1 MTDEKRNEIIK
12 AYAYGYDLKT
22 ISKTENVDEQQVKAI
37 IEEAETIGK
46 LDEIKK
52 RAGEFYAD

>member
-1 MTDEKRNEIIK
+1 MNDEKRNEIIK
-12 AYAYGYDLKT
+12 AHAYGYDVRT
-22 ISKTENVDEQQVKAI
+22 ISKTEKVDEKTVKSI

-52 RAGEFYAD
+52 RAGEFYAE

>member
-1 MTDEKRNEIIK
+1 MNDEKRNEIIK
-12 AYAYGYDLKT
+12 AYAYGYDIKT
-22 ISKTENVDEQQVKAI
+22 ISKTENVDEKTVKSI

-52 RAGEFYAD
+52 RAGEFYAE